1 MMNDNEIM
9 IIDEKK
15 VGVDNMMRKRIW
27 KNMVKI
33 KKDGKKKVI
42 IKKNYIEEERKEKNI
57 GMMRSGKMMD
67 EEYKNVM
74 IYMYG

>member
-1 MMNDNEIM
+1 M

-74 IYMYG
+74 IYMYGWK

>member
-1 MMNDNEIM
+1 MNDNEIM